1 LAKQFSDRS
10 LGQVNQGAKAQA
22 HQFFVQGIELA
33 QGGNMITASKNLNG
47 AGEGAT
53 SGNQMAKPSGKLAI
67 ANFDLI
73 QPLTERKENIN
84 SQGLF
89 PIGKGIAM
97 EGKYLANFSQ
107 FKSIG
112 VKERLQHDSWAVKC
126 KVLSFCLYQ
135 VLSKPQPSMLPIRFI
150 SLIKNVLNSLKP
162 DNSRL

>member
-10 LGQVNQGAKAQA
+10 LGQVNQGTKTQA
-22 HQFFVQGIELA
+22 HQFLIQGIELA
-33 QGGNMITASKNLNG
+33 QGGNMVTTPKSSNG

-53 SGNQMAKPSGKLAI
+53 SGNQMAEPSGKLAI

-89 PIGKGIAM
+89 PIGKGVGM
-97 EGKYLANFSQ
+97 EGRYLANFSQ

-112 VKERLQHDSWAVKC
+112 VKERLQHDSWAVEC

-135 VLSKPQPSMLPIRFI
+135 VL
-150 SLIKNVLNSLKP
+150 
-162 DNSRL
+162 